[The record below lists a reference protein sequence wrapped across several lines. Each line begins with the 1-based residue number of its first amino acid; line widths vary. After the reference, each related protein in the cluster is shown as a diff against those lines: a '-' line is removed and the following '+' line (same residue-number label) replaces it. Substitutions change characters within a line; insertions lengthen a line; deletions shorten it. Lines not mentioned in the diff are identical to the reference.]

1 MPLRGF
7 HQPGI
12 HGGIHVIIRIHKADV
27 FTRRRIQPRIAR
39 GKGAL
44 VFLVNHPDAGVLFS
58 PSAQHVRRIVRG
70 AVVDADDFQVFPGLP
85 DQAFQAFIQIR
96 SNVVAGQNN
105 GNSTIHRE
113 IGSIIQFFMGKTSGN
128 HDS

>member
-39 GKGAL
+39 GKGAP

-58 PSAQHVRRIVRG
+58 PSAQYGRRIVRG
-70 AVVDADDFQVFPGLP
+70 AVVDTDDFQVFPGLP

-96 SNVVAGQNN
+96 SNVVAG
-105 GNSTIHRE
+105 
-113 IGSIIQFFMGKTSGN
+113 
-128 HDS
+128 